1 MGQGL
6 FIPLV
11 HDSVII
17 TGLRSVTYTFG
28 SRFTYKRWV
37 RVLSKIW
44 ILAFLGKYSNIDC
57 WVSKR
62 VNWGSHHILILFV
75 GSQCVSIEVCIIWY
89 QSTGSKISFLSLLS
103 FVSCYHPILF
113 LLCSLFFVLILWRA
127 LGQNRAP
134 SSKKKKKKMW
144 KKKDFRKEI
153 ENRKKKK
160 FVRSFNSPKSKYYF
174 LLPFSFDL
182 VFLSYFLAIGISLDT
197 TSWIS
202 W

>member
-11 HDSVII
+11 RDSII
-17 TGLRSVTYTFG
+17 IIGSRSIYTFG

-75 GSQCVSIEVCIIWY
+75 GSQCVSIEVRIIWY

-103 FVSCYHPILF
+103 FVSYHPILF
-113 LLCSLFFVLILWRA
+113 PLCSLFFVLILWRA

-134 SSKKKKKKMW
+134 NPK

-153 ENRKKKK
+153 ENRKKYC
-160 FVRSFNSPKSKYYF
+160 S
-174 LLPFSFDL
+174 
-182 VFLSYFLAIGISLDT
+182 
-197 TSWIS
+197 
-202 W
+202 